1 MNLKELLNDHQTGM
15 SEFQDDYFVTIKAG
29 GTVYGCYKQ
38 ALRELYKRFRGLRE
52 TTCDRDILKIEINQL
67 DKSDGE
73 ELKDKV
79 ELRRKKM
86 QIEECDR
93 GIKDTQREFV
103 RFYQQAIYLKEKVG
117 ELTDEKRK
125 KLDMEMWEYKIKE
138 MAVID
143 YSSTGHL
150 SENTMR
156 FTKCCPKE
164 MRLKLF
170 QELDPKN
177 IQLLNEWYHN
187 HEEII
192 IPKDLPEVKY
202 TPKLI
207 EMI

>member
-1 MNLKELLNDHQTGM
+1 MNLKTLLDDHQTGM
-15 SEFQDDYFVTIKAG
+15 SEFQDDFLVTVRAG
-29 GTVYGCYKQ
+29 GTEYGCYKQ

-52 TTCDRDILKIEINQL
+52 SICDRDILKIEINQL

-79 ELRRKKM
+79 EHRRKTM
-86 QIEECDR
+86 QMEECDR
-93 GIKDTQREFV
+93 SIKDTQREFV
-103 RFYQQAIYLKEKVG
+103 RFYQQAIYLKEKIG

-125 KLDMEMWEYKIKE
+125 KLDMEMWEHKIKE
-138 MAVID
+138 MAVVD
-143 YSSTGHL
+143 YNTRGVL
-150 SENTMR
+150 SENTLT
-156 FTKCCPKE
+156 FVHACPKE
-164 MRLKLF
+164 MKLRLF
-170 QELDPKN
+170 EELDPKN
-177 IQLLNEWYHN
+177 KTILNKWYHG